1 MESRSRFDVVT
12 GILLATKDGASKARI
27 TRDSSLAP
35 SLVEQCLLFLRLSDL
50 IKKEEG
56 SELFRPTEKGSNL
69 ISDYERIDRTMEG
82 RLVQP
87 LTS

>member
-1 MESRSRFDVVT
+1 MESRSGVDVVT

-27 TRDSSLAP
+27 TSESSLAP
-35 SLVEQCLLFLRLSDL
+35 SLVEQCLFFLRFSDL

-56 SELFRPTEKGSNL
+56 SELFRPTEKGSDL
-69 ISDYERIDRTMEG
+69 ISDYERTDRTIEEP
-82 RLVQP
+82 LVLP